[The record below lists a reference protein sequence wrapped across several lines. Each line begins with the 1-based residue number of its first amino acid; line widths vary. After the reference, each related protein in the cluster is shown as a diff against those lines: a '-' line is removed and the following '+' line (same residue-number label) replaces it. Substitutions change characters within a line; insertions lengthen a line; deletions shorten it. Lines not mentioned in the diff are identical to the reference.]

1 MENIEE
7 LCLNRLNT
15 LLSKFNL
22 QITTTIKYKELNL
35 CQYKLIYR
43 NNTDNELALWL
54 SISDILFNHMISLYK
69 SDSIFVCLASYHKTM
84 SSPTFNNLIMNKET
98 LSMFQDCSAAYKEII
113 FLKFDSLE
121 EFLIKCDLMGI

>member
-22 QITTTIKYKELNL
+22 RIATIKDKQLNL
-35 CQYKLIYR
+35 CQYKLIYK
-43 NNTDNELALWL
+43 NNTDDELALWL
-54 SISDILFNHMISLYK
+54 SIPDILFNHMISLYK

-84 SSPTFNNLIMNKET
+84 SSPIFNTFIMNKET
-98 LSMFQDCSAAYKEII
+98 LSMFQDCSAAYEEII
-113 FLKFDSLE
+113 SLKFNSFE